1 MGAVMCLLGLA
12 LLSVLLS
19 AFQDALGLSTRRA
32 RRKGRNVRKVTVQ
45 PLAEERANQPES
57 ESTRAAEQPVMV
69 ESGPSMASTVMCF
82 CGVFGLVFAAV
93 LAVL

>member
-19 AFQDALGLSTRRA
+19 SFQDALGLSTRRA
-32 RRKGRNVRKVTVQ
+32 RQKGRKVTVQ
-45 PLAEERANQPES
+45 PIAEERANQPAR

-69 ESGPSMASTVMCF
+69 EAGPSMASTVMCF
-82 CGVFGLVFAAV
+82 CAVFGLVFAAV